1 MAQIFISGKVVAKM
15 DPAPIPVWDT
25 RPRFGKKQITKQDKN
40 IAPGR
45 KIVIHGPGEITIEAT
60 VISVYKENGDL
71 KLDYEFYKDREDQVG
86 TVLLAEVS
94 VIKDRNGNWNTEK
107 WLEKA

>member
-1 MAQIFISGKVVAKM
+1 MAQIFISGKVVNKM
-15 DPAPIPVWDT
+15 DPAPIPIWDA

-40 IAPGR
+40 LAPG
-45 KIVIHGPGEITIEAT
+45 KMIIIHGPGEITIEAT

>member
-40 IAPGR
+40 LAPG
-45 KIVIHGPGEITIEAT
+45 KMIIIHGEAT

>member
-1 MAQIFISGKVVAKM
+1 MAQIFISGKVVNKM
-15 DPAPIPVWDT
+15 DPAPIPIWDA
-25 RPRFGKKQITKQDKN
+25 RPRFGKRQITKQDKN
-40 IAPGR
+40 LAPGR
-45 KIVIHGPGEITIEAT
+45 KIVIHGPGEISIEAT

-71 KLDYEFYKDREDQVG
+71 KLDYKFYEDQELQVG

-94 VIKDRNGNWNTEK
+94 VIKDQDGNWTTQR